1 LNASTAYKMNNNL
14 AFRLALESDLP
25 AIVEMLADD
34 HLGSTREKFESPLPE
49 AYTKAFENI
58 SKDHN
63 QELTVAEINGEVVGT
78 FQLSYIYGL
87 SLQGALRM
95 QVEAVRVSSKYRG
108 EGLGTKFFEYIIK
121 RAKEKGCRVIQLASN
136 KQRPDAIRFY
146 EKLGFT
152 ASHEGMKLSL

>member
-1 LNASTAYKMNNNL
+1 MSGEVT
-14 AFRLALESDLP
+14 FRIALESDLS

-34 HLGSTREKFESPLPE
+34 QLGSTREKFELPLPL
-49 AYTKAFENI
+49 AYTTAFENI

-63 QELTVAEINGEVVGT
+63 QELTVAEMNGEVCGT

-95 QVEAVRVSSKYRG
+95 QVESVRVSSKYRG
-108 EGLGTKFFEYIIK
+108 QGLGSKFFEYIIK
-121 RAKEKGCRVIQLASN
+121 RAKVKGCKLIQLTSN

-146 EKLGFT
+146 EKLGFVP
-152 ASHEGMKLSL
+152 SHEGMKLNL

>member
-1 LNASTAYKMNNNL
+1 LSGEVT
-14 AFRLALESDLP
+14 FRIALESDLP

-34 HLGSTREKFESPLPE
+34 HLGSAREKFELPLPE

-63 QELTVAEINGEVVGT
+63 QELTVAEMKGEVCGT

-108 EGLGTKFFEYIIK
+108 HGLGTKFFEYIIN
-121 RAKEKGCRVIQLASN
+121 RAKEKGHKVVQLTSN

-146 EKLGFT
+146 ETLGFAAT
-152 ASHEGMKLSL
+152 HEGMKMSL

>member
-1 LNASTAYKMNNNL
+1 MNNL
-14 AFRLALESDLP
+14 TYRLALEKDLP

-34 HLGSTREKFESPLPE
+34 HLGSTREIYSDPLPE
-49 AYTKAFENI
+49 SYIKAFENI
-58 SKDHN
+58 QQDKN
-63 QELTVAEINGEVVGT
+63 QELTVAEINGEIVGT

-108 EGLGTKFFEYIIK
+108 KGLGTKFFEYIIK
-121 RAKEKGCRVIQLASN
+121 RAKEKGCKMIQLSSN

-146 EKLGFT
+146 EKLGFK
-152 ASHEGMKLSL
+152 ASHEGMKLSLSVT